1 MTTRN
6 PLALAANDQRK
17 VYDLDQFCAESNL
30 YNFVRS
36 SGRPYFISQMT
47 MPDGT
52 VRRYLDR
59 NA

>member
-1 MTTRN
+1 MTKN
-6 PLALAANDQRK
+6 PLALVETQRRAHW
-17 VYDLDQFCAESNL
+17 DLDEFCEESNRL
-30 YNFVRS
+30 NFVRS
-36 SGRPYFISQMT
+36 SGKPFFISKMT

>member
-1 MTTRN
+1 MTN
-6 PLALAANDQRK
+6 PLKLAPQRAF
-17 VYDLDQFCAESNL
+17 DLNQFCEESNR

-36 SGRPYFISQMT
+36 SGRPYFISKIN